1 MEYRKNYKRRS
12 ALPRKIIASG
22 LSAAF
27 CAGTVGG
34 SYAGAT
40 EPEGQVDCLF
50 KKEELDD
57 STLQGQFK
65 LWVNDEINDFLPDIP
80 DKGELLRILLGVNA
94 YNHIAS
100 DSDPDFKDIIK
111 ELSPLFPTARQILA
125 AYVEHFLSA
134 NIKRIGINIEALK
147 EYFKYDFG
155 KRKIYL
161 FIRYF
166 LDGFE
171 QFRTFFNGLKTVKKL
186 LKEKGIETNE
196 NMYEDDFVK
205 EQGIQEQD
213 PQVQYKKYKINWKY
227 IIIISI
233 IVIIV
238 VTTIVILILT
248 LGSKGKEINQNTQNG
263 NNNSN
268 EGENTNTPGK
278 NKNGNGT
285 KQNDSEDSGI
295 LAKSLVTIGG
305 AAGGIGAK
313 FAADEILDHGEQGG
327 NNGNSKNGKNSQ
339 KDQKN
344 RDSNGLYTYIDST
357 VKVISKAEVKGVGDN
372 KENANTDVP
381 DTEQPETPNE
391 AENETEKAE
400 ETNKEKGYE
409 N

>member
-1 MEYRKNYKRRS
+1 MKNRKNYKRRS

-34 SYAGAT
+34 SYAGAA

-65 LWVNDEINDFLPDIP
+65 LWVNDEINEFLPDIP

-94 YNHIAS
+94 YNCIAS

-125 AYVEHFLSA
+125 ALVENFLSA
-134 NIKRIGINIEALK
+134 NIKQKGINIEMLK

-155 KRKIYL
+155 KRKVYL
-161 FIRYF
+161 FIRYS
-166 LDGFE
+166 LNGFE

-233 IVIIV
+233 
-238 VTTIVILILT
+238 
-248 LGSKGKEINQNTQNG
+248 KGKEINQNTQNG
-263 NNNSN
+263 NNNNN

-295 LAKSLVTIGG
+295 LEKSLVTFTGT
-305 AAGGIGAK
+305 AGGIGAK